1 MLLDKK
7 TPSMKTCFVFLFL
20 FIFCFSILFS
30 ETSLA
35 QEETSTD
42 IHSVVEVQKYNRSI
56 HIMAMLL
63 AGFGFLMTFVR
74 GYGKSAL
81 TATFLMVS
89 ISIPTYILINDLG
102 IIGGSSVVIDRLI
115 LSEFAAAGLLIAAGA
130 ALGRLKMSQ
139 YLLLGLFFIPFY
151 MINEWILLENGL
163 NLIPVE
169 TFVDT
174 GGSIVIHAFG
184 ALFGL
189 GVVIA
194 IMRHKDQDIPIQADY
209 TSDRF
214 SMIGSMILWIFWPS
228 FCAALV
234 PTNQIPQTI
243 VNVILALCGSTLA
256 TYAASVS
263 IRGKIQIADIAN
275 ASLAGG
281 VAIGSVCL
289 FASPTAA
296 FLVGIIAGLI
306 STIGFSKIKEKLEKK
321 LNMIDTC
328 GVLNLHGL
336 PGLFGGFSAI
346 FIVAGINIQIQ
357 IIGIVITM
365 IIGIGSGLLTGK
377 ILKLSGKKKK
387 LYTDEEEFSE

>member
-1 MLLDKK
+1 MIIKRAHRKLILAVLI
-7 TPSMKTCFVFLFL
+7 TFIL
-20 FIFCFSILFS
+20 FIFFS
-30 ETSLA
+30 EITIA
-35 QEETSTD
+35 QDEASTD
-42 IHSVVEVQKYNRSI
+42 IHSIIEVQKYNRSI

-102 IIGGSSVVIDRLI
+102 VLGGSSVIIDRLI
-115 LSEFAAAGLLIAAGA
+115 LAEFAAAGLLIAAGA
-130 ALGRLKMSQ
+130 ALGRIKMSQ
-139 YLLLGLFFIPFY
+139 YLILGLLFIPFY

-163 NLIPVE
+163 NIIPHE
-169 TFVDT
+169 AFVDT
-174 GGSIVIHAFG
+174 GGSIAIHAFG

-194 IMRHKDQDIPIQADY
+194 LMRHKDQDVPIQADY

-234 PTNQIPQTI
+234 PTSQIPQTV

-256 TYAASVS
+256 TYAASFS

-289 FASPTAA
+289 FASPISA
-296 FLVGIIAGLI
+296 FAVGIIAGLI
-306 STIGFSKIKEKLEKK
+306 STVGFSRIQEKLQKRLK
-321 LNMIDTC
+321 MIDTC

-346 FIVAGINIQIQ
+346 FIVSGINIPTQLSG
-357 IIGIVITM
+357 IIIT
-365 IIGIGSGLLTGK
+365 ILISVGSGVFTGM
-377 ILKLSGKKKK
+377 ILKVSGKRKTF
-387 LYTDEEEFSE
+387 YVDDEEFNE